1 MYTDPFTDHF
11 ILNVRELGI
20 KLYNESKFVCN
31 YNKSFIIRHIGCD
44 EGCTCSHSS
53 EAKTYYITT
62 WGKSIYMQYILSF
75 PIYFILSER
84 KIPKWFKNTQAP
96 EVKNISFYYEIM
108 YSTLNYFIIN
118 RNILT
123 SCTCGQL
130 NTLKHHFKKRKE
142 HFLWSIERYQIFVHE
157 QVRVTSLSSG
167 KRGCIF
173 WLF

>member
-1 MYTDPFTDHF
+1 MNPSLFATTIKVLSFDTLVAMKDVHVAILPRRKLITLLRGENPFT
-11 ILNVRELGI
+11 
-20 KLYNESKFVCN
+20 C
-31 YNKSFIIRHIGCD
+31 
-44 EGCTCSHSS
+44 
-53 EAKTYYITT
+53 
-62 WGKSIYMQYILSF
+62 MYILSF

-130 NTLKHHFKKRKE
+130 NTLKRHFKKRKE

-173 WLF
+173 WLFLSAGLKW